1 MNSSRC
7 VCVCVYVYLCVCV
20 AVSEIHFT
28 FTVLNPSVCCTS
40 AVCCLLQKIND
51 AKCNHESHKPHDE
64 TRRPHYPYAVLERH
78 ETSDTSASETS
89 SFEHQFQFAT
99 FSRYGGL
106 REAKSVLGQLRA
118 AIERLDL
125 SLTHQRVI
133 LIMSNYCDVMR
144 TQNQTI
150 FRGVLRVRIHTEAI

>member
-1 MNSSRC
+1 MSADGFFASS
-7 VCVCVYVYLCVCV
+7 
-20 AVSEIHFT
+20 ASELVEAILEGLRSDESLETT
-28 FTVLNPSVCCTS
+28 FGTPIRLY
-40 AVCCLLQKIND
+40 D
-51 AKCNHESHKPHDE
+51 DE

-125 SLTHQRVI
+125 SLSHQRVI

-150 FRGVLRVRIHTEAI
+150 FRGVLRVRFHTEAI